1 MIAETQTLD
10 ISEPAQRE
18 VRHVGALAFPLR
30 ADPAT
35 GPPAEVGI
43 STGCTNR
50 PLLELRRGPRQVNFP
65 PEIAVY
71 FR

>member
-1 MIAETQTLD
+1 MIAETQVLN

-18 VRHVGALAFPLR
+18 VRHVGALAFPQR

-35 GPPAEVGI
+35 APPGRGWDI
-43 STGCTNR
+43 NGLQQP
-50 PLLELRRGPRQVNFP
+50 PLLELRRRPGQVNFP
-65 PEIAVY
+65 PEFAVY